1 MFYVYF
7 EVIYVYLVPVGD
19 WLEVD
24 LPQPTANVAT
34 SPFRRIAAILIP
46 FNEVFLLVAI
56 YKGHIG
62 AEVTVDNG
70 NRLFCFTGRK
80 ATVDSLTGGSGIP
93 PTILSLPRLAL
104 IVEYKDRVRPKV
116 AGDGV
121 LHLVNLDFKRLVLS
135 ALAVGKTGFNEV
147 KLCHRSSSFQC
158 RVL

>member
-1 MFYVYF
+1 MFYIYF

-24 LPQPTANVAT
+24 LPQPTANIAT

-56 YKGHIG
+56 HKGHIG

-70 NRLFCFTGRK
+70 NRLFGLTSRK

-121 LHLVNLDFKRLVLS
+121 LHLIHGNFERAVLAVLAGGEVSLDKVCVLHSSSVLS
-135 ALAVGKTGFNEV
+135 
-147 KLCHRSSSFQC
+147 
-158 RVL
+158 

>member
-7 EVIYVYLVPVGD
+7 EVIYVYLAPVGD

-24 LPQPTANVAT
+24 LPQPTANIAT

-56 YKGHIG
+56 HKGHIG

-70 NRLFCFTGRK
+70 NRLFGLTGRK

-121 LHLVNLDFKRLVLS
+121 LHLIHGNFERAVLAVLAGGEVSLDEVSFRHSSVLS
-135 ALAVGKTGFNEV
+135 
-147 KLCHRSSSFQC
+147 
-158 RVL
+158 